1 MLIEYFSKAGRVG
14 VCSFGKYVFRIGT
27 LIALSLSSFALPQ
40 SSSAVNATATELDYP
55 TTSGHFYTQ
64 ANGYP
69 LGAHDYG
76 FEITN
81 EDGIPFWS
89 VFDRL
94 GRSEKLGYPISNRY
108 DCSGFVCQATQRGI
122 LQWDPLSEQV
132 TLLNTLELIA
142 QLGHDEW
149 LRAQAFVPPA
159 TGLSPDPLG
168 DFSAIYEH
176 RVSQLVSD
184 WPIYNAYVSD
194 KRSLELYG
202 LPVSSPQTI
211 GQVVAVR
218 FQRNVL
224 YRWVG
229 NNTVIA
235 ALAGDLAKQ
244 VGIVPAGSCTPQP
257 PPFRALHGVATWYGE
272 YFHGNV
278 MANGQV
284 YDMYDPTTAA
294 SNLFPFDTQLQVTR
308 LDNGKSIIVRVT
320 DRGAFRYPILVD
332 LSWAAFGELGLPAEG
347 VIKISVRAVDSDIA
361 NTPSL
366 PEIDLA
372 SR

>member
-1 MLIEYFSKAGRVG
+1 M
-14 VCSFGKYVFRIGT
+14 
-27 LIALSLSSFALPQ
+27 SLSAFALPQ
-40 SSSAVNATATELDYP
+40 AGSVASATVSELDYS
-55 TTSGHFYTQ
+55 TTNGHFYTQ
-64 ANGYP
+64 ANGHP
-69 LGAHDYG
+69 IGTHNYG

-89 VFDRL
+89 AFDRL
-94 GRSEKLGYPISNRY
+94 GRVEKLGYPISNRY
-108 DCSGFVCQATQRGI
+108 DCFGFVCQATQRGI
-122 LQWDPLSEQV
+122 LQWDPANERV

-149 LRAQAFVPPA
+149 LRAQVFVPPP
-159 TGLSPDPLG
+159 TGLAPDPIG
-168 DFSAIYEH
+168 DFSSIYDH
-176 RVSQLVSD
+176 RVSQLASD

-224 YRWVG
+224 YHWIG
-229 NNTVIA
+229 DDTVFA

-244 VGIVPAGSCTPQP
+244 VGLVPAGSCTPQP

-294 SNLFPFDTQLQVTR
+294 SNLFPFDTMLRVTR

-320 DRGAFRYPILVD
+320 DRGAFRFPILVD

-347 VIKISVRAVDSDIA
+347 VIKISVRPVDTEVA
-361 NTPSL
+361 EPPSL
-366 PEIDLA
+366 PAIDLA
-372 SR
+372 SQ